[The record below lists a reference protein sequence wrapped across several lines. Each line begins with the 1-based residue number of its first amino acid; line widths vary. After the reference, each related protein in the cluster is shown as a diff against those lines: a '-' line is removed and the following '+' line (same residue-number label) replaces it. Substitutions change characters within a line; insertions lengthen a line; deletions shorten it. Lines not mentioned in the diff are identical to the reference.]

1 MGVIVGMDNTVFP
14 AAYVN
19 MPTVNSPYVWGD
31 MQVPDPIFGIQ
42 YPSSSDGIE
51 SQFAFQTI
59 VRYIFLNNDVTN
71 QELLYS
77 AILSVK
83 GLAFSPVGFSSSA
96 VVVDPKAQLIYYTNV
111 GIADVLANSVN
122 LSWNSATVSVRKNV
136 LANPVNPSLNSATVS
151 GGSGNSTNGVVNA
164 NLLRVIA
171 ANSVGGNGYFNEDIY
186 LVLLDNGSVAVSDDS
201 TGSSFTTISLPIT
214 AIDMAYKNGVVL
226 ITDGTQ
232 LLFSVDFETWTPINS
247 PAIAPFEI
255 GHLA

>member
-1 MGVIVGMDNTVFP
+1 MGVIVGMYNTVFP

-31 MQVPDPIFGIQ
+31 MQVPDPILGIQ

-122 LSWNSATVSVRKNV
+122 LSWNSATVSDE
-136 LANPVNPSLNSATVS
+136 
-151 GGSGNSTNGVVNA
+151 SGNSTNGVVNA

-186 LVLLDNGSVAVSDDS
+186 LVLLDNGSVAASDDS

>member
-31 MQVPDPIFGIQ
+31 MQVPDPFFGIQ

-122 LSWNSATVSVRKNV
+122 LSWNSATVSDE
-136 LANPVNPSLNSATVS
+136 
-151 GGSGNSTNGVVNA
+151 SGNSTNGVVNA

-186 LVLLDNGSVAVSDDS
+186 LVLLDNGSVAASDDS